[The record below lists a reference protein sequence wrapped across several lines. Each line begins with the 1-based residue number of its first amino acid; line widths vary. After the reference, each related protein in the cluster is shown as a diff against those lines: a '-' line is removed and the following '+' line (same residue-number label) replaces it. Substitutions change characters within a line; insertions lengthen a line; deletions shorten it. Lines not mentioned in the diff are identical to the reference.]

1 MAWWTAGVSS
11 VVVVHPIERL
21 RYVARASGAPADDV
35 VREAAA
41 SLAGFA
47 DDPASLVTACR
58 RLIDRH
64 AANGPVWWVCAR
76 TLAASDPADE
86 AWRCLDDLVSDPTV
100 DELAHALPE
109 GARIAVIGWPERL
122 APALARRGD
131 LEVRVVDVEGDGP
144 GFVRLLER
152 GDVSAVDVA
161 VTGLAAAA
169 ATADLVLIDTAAIG
183 PEVAL
188 AVPGSWAVAAVA
200 RAAEVEVWAVAGAGR
215 LVPALLW
222 PALTGRI
229 QGGATAPWAGD
240 HDLVPLSLVDRLV
253 GPAGPEPVATG
264 LGRIDTPAVAELRR

>member
-1 MAWWTAGVSS
+1 M
-11 VVVVHPIERL
+11 HPIERL
-21 RYVARASGAPADDV
+21 RYVARATGAPADDV

-76 TLAASDPADE
+76 TLAAADPGAE
-86 AWRCLDDLVSDPTV
+86 AWRCLDDFVGDTTI
-100 DELAHALPE
+100 DELSHALPE
-109 GARIAVIGWPERL
+109 NSRITVVGWPERL

-152 GDVSAVDVA
+152 SDVAAVDVA
-161 VTGLAAAA
+161 VSGMAGAA
-169 ATADLVLIDTAAIG
+169 ATCDLVLVETVAVG

-188 AVPGSWAVAAVA
+188 VAPGGWAAAAVA
-200 RAAEVEVWAVAGAGR
+200 RAARVPVWAVAGAGR
-215 LVPALLW
+215 LVPASLW
-222 PALTGRI
+222 PAVAGRI
-229 QGGATAPWAGD
+229 QGAATAPWMAD
-240 HDLVPLSLVDRLV
+240 HDLLPLDLVDRLV
-253 GPAGPEPVATG
+253 GPKGPEPVADG
-264 LGRIDTPAVAELRR
+264 LVRIDTPDVAELRR